1 MFLNNK
7 VFELN
12 LKQKVH
18 CFFKLL
24 TLLTVLGKVTNPV
37 VFGHEGMSV
46 KLSVLSSF
54 QHVNCFQ
61 TQWIY
66 LLPHQKSNSRLMAIG
81 IKLPNYDYWWLV
93 IFLSA
98 AFSFFQST
106 EEDTRSEAQKS
117 EDEIIMLLKK
127 AKVRLQPP
135 VTTATLSPT
144 TTPRYASCHR

>member
-1 MFLNNK
+1 MADFIYNIGYYNTHNTYASTVLKSIFKLAWVVTMGIARPLFLKPLGPRRMFLNNK

-37 VFGHEGMSV
+37 VFGHEGMPV

-81 IKLPNYDYWWLV
+81 IKLPNYDY
-93 IFLSA
+93 
-98 AFSFFQST
+98 
-106 EEDTRSEAQKS
+106 
-117 EDEIIMLLKK
+117 
-127 AKVRLQPP
+127 
-135 VTTATLSPT
+135 
-144 TTPRYASCHR
+144 